1 MGPLDPQDQALLAAL
16 QADPRARAIRLGT
29 ALGMSAPT
37 VSARLRRL
45 IDGGIIEIVGIL
57 DERALPR
64 AHTVVALMRG
74 VASDFLASWRD
85 RHGLVFAAQAIGAW
99 DSLACIIGRDP
110 QDVEQELEALRQVA
124 DVIEAHT
131 VLSIDVAGLQ
141 RSAPAQARR
150 DGQAAPVALIRDGL
164 DRDIACMLSADARM
178 SFTAIAAALDIPES
192 TARTRAQRLLDGH
205 VVTPMVL
212 PNPTVF
218 GLTGGAMAIEASGP
232 VDRLDQRLAEVP
244 GVVSVLRLQGRYAAA
259 VELIAP
265 DAAAIVAVRD
275 AIAALPG
282 VRAVEVMTY
291 GDRVIGRWPL
301 PALD

>member
-1 MGPLDPQDQALLAAL
+1 MSPPPTLALDPQDQALLVAL
-16 QADPRARAIRLGT
+16 QADPRARAIRLGSE
-29 ALGMSAPT
+29 LGMSAPT

-45 IDGGIIEIVGIL
+45 IDSGVIEVVGIL
-57 DERALPR
+57 DERALSR

-74 VASDFLASWRD
+74 VKASFLASWRD

-99 DSLACIIGRDP
+99 DSLACITGRDP
-110 QDVEQELEALRQVA
+110 FQVEQDLEALRQLA
-124 DVIEAHT
+124 DVIEVHT
-131 VLSIDVAGLQ
+131 VLSIDVTGLQ
-141 RSAPAQARR
+141 RTT
-150 DGQAAPVALIRDGL
+150 PVPIRDGV
-164 DRDIACMLSADARM
+164 DRDIACLLSADARM

-192 TARTRAQRLLDGH
+192 TARSRAQRLLDGH

-218 GLTGGAMAIEASGP
+218 GLTGGAMAIEVTGS
-232 VDRLDQRLAEVP
+232 VDGIERRLAEVP

-265 DAAAIVAVRD
+265 DAGAIVAMRD
-275 AIAALPG
+275 AIAALPR
-282 VRAVEVMTY
+282 VRAIEVMTY

-301 PALD
+301 PVLD

>member
-1 MGPLDPQDQALLAAL
+1 MSQPRSFALDPQDQALLAAL
-16 QADPRARAIRLGT
+16 QADPRARATRLGD

-37 VSARLRRL
+37 VSTRLRRL
-45 IDGGIIEIVGIL
+45 IDRGVVEVIGIL

-124 DVIEAHT
+124 DVIEVHT

-141 RSAPAQARR
+141 R
-150 DGQAAPVALIRDGL
+150 GTPVPIRDGL
-164 DRDIACMLSADARM
+164 DRDVACLLSTDARI
-178 SFTAIAAALDIPES
+178 SFTSIASTLDIPES
-192 TARTRAQRLLDGH
+192 TARARAQRLLDGH

-212 PNPTVF
+212 PNPAVF
-218 GLTGGAMAIEASGP
+218 GFTGGAMAVEVAGP
-232 VDRLDQRLAEVP
+232 VNNLDRRLAEVP

-265 DAAAIVAVRD
+265 DAAAIVAVRE
-275 AIAALPG
+275 ALLALPG

-291 GDRVIGRWPL
+291 GDRIIGRWPL
-301 PALD
+301 PAVD